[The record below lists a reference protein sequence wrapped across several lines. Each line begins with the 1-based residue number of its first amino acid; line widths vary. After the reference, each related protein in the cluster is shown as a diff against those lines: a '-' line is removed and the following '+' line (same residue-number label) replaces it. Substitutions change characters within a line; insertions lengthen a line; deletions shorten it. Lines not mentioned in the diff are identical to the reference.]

1 VTARSAWARG
11 SDGRRAKVARGK
23 CEHVNAMK
31 DQSERP
37 VRAIRP
43 ARAGVAARRVR
54 AVAAT
59 VAAAL
64 VLAGCGEGGI
74 AGGLRQAG
82 VGGQPDEFL
91 VLPTR
96 PLEMPPDLAAL
107 PPPTP
112 GTTARV
118 AYRPQAEAV
127 QALTGRPAP
136 ATADAGPLV
145 ARVGPADPGIRA
157 TLASEDVAFRSEN
170 RPRLF
175 ERWFSRDAG
184 RAAYSGVILDAE
196 AELRRLRAAGVRTP
210 AAPPLAE

>member
-1 VTARSAWARG
+1 
-11 SDGRRAKVARGK
+11 
-23 CEHVNAMK
+23 MK
-31 DQSERP
+31 DHSERH
-37 VRAIRP
+37 VRATQP
-43 ARAGVAARRVR
+43 ARAGAWARRAR
-54 AVAAT
+54 
-59 VAAAL
+59 AAAAAVVAGL

-96 PLEMPPDLAAL
+96 PLEMPPNLAAL

-118 AYRPQAEAV
+118 AYRPQADAV

-136 ATADAGPLV
+136 ATANASPLV

-170 RPRLF
+170 RPRIF

-184 RAAYSGVILDAE
+184 RAAYGGVILDAE
-196 AELRRLRAAGVRTP
+196 AELSRLRAAGVRTP
-210 AAPPLAE
+210 AAPPLLE